1 MSKQKSKSKG
11 QTLSLATFLS
21 TEDDRSDSRHG
32 SRGAYE
38 SRDRY
43 DGGGE
48 LRNAEVRLCRQ
59 IAEHAGTPERRESR
73 EQLPIPTRPPF
84 TAYVGNLS
92 YEVSERDFHV
102 FFGDNIRVKNVRL
115 PLKEDG
121 TSRGFGY
128 VEFDDVE
135 SLIEAIKMDGESM
148 MSRRVRIN
156 VAEEGKTRSG
166 PRDEAFASNWRTAPR
181 PEMPALAARQS
192 WAPPVEP
199 LGRPRSTLGP
209 RVGEGEGAPAPAPKK
224 PSANP
229 FGEAKPRDE
238 NEIQRQVEER
248 RKQREAE
255 EAERRKREAEEAET
269 RRRAEREA
277 REKEAEA
284 RRSAPAVAPKKAP
297 EPELPTSW
305 RRRDGAPPPEH
316 KGKPFFA
323 DRKPRGPGDKP
334 VGEKSPV
341 KDLAPR
347 LLSAQPP
354 KEDEKPATKTKNAFD
369 LLGDQDD

>member
-156 VAEEGKTRSG
+156 VAEE
-166 PRDEAFASNWRTAPR
+166 
-181 PEMPALAARQS
+181 
-192 WAPPVEP
+192 APPVEP